1 MGIMDFNAPQ
11 ATAPAQRDNR
21 NQRMPF
27 GTMQNAPEQR
37 DRAKLWLN
45 VGYEVNGRFVNL
57 PIGMPVDTMK
67 PTEVKGQNE
76 DWVKFQ
82 TARNQLL
89 EALQHYGMS
98 LAPGEEVE
106 VSTLVI
112 RLRRRERGSRS
123 LQGGER
129 VRRRSGQHV
138 DGRFQADHHA
148 HQPEGSGHRGGSRPG
163 SGLNQ
168 TKGNA
173 GEILHSP
180 LYFHPTA

>member
-1 MGIMDFNAPQ
+1 MHRRPPHPLSVTTAISVCPSAPC
-11 ATAPAQRDNR
+11 
-21 NQRMPF
+21 RMHPK
-27 GTMQNAPEQR
+27 QR

-112 RLRRRERGSRS
+112 RLRRVNEDLEVSKA
-123 LQGGER
+123 ENEYA
-129 VRRRSGQHV
+129 V
-138 DGRFQADHHA
+138 DLA
-148 HQPEGSGHRGGSRPG
+148 SMLMGGSKPTTMPT
-163 SGLNQ
+163 SQKAQATEEDLVPA
-168 TKGNA
+168 A
-173 GEILHSP
+173 G
-180 LYFHPTA
+180 